1 MIKKTVLAI
10 VGVVVVLAAA
20 LLVVASR
27 QPDHFQVQRSASIHA
42 APQAIYRHLEDFQAW
57 SAWSPWEKLDP
68 AMKRT
73 FSGPASRP
81 GASYAWEGNG
91 DVGAGRMEIVEV
103 SPPERLVI
111 RLDFLKPF
119 EAHNTITFDLKGE
132 GDRTY
137 VTWTMVGPSPL
148 VSKVMGLFMSMD
160 AMIGKDFEAGLAN
173 LKRVAEEGR

>member
-1 MIKKTVLAI
+1 
-10 VGVVVVLAAA
+10 
-20 LLVVASR
+20 
-27 QPDHFQVQRSASIHA
+27 
-42 APQAIYRHLEDFQAW
+42 
-57 SAWSPWEKLDP
+57 
-68 AMKRT
+68 
-73 FSGPASRP
+73 
-81 GASYAWEGNG
+81 
-91 DVGAGRMEIVEV
+91 MEIVEV